1 MLGDARE
8 HARANLFIVVKGED
22 PDSRLMLQPSRRNAA
37 KTRRAHPAR
46 EGAPLDDDVQPRS

>member
-37 KTRRAHPAR
+37 KTRRALA
-46 EGAPLDDDVQPRS
+46 APHVLMRLGTTP